1 VKAQQVVENGEPLV
15 GNDIA
20 RPDPGPGQVLVRV
33 RHCGVC
39 HTDLHLH
46 DGYFGL
52 GGERKL
58 ELAQTRPLTMG
69 HEIHGEVAA
78 VGAGV
83 AAPRVGDSVAVYPW
97 IGCGECGLCASDRE
111 HLCGRARSIGVH
123 QPGGYAEYVLVPDA
137 RYTIPADGVD
147 PAQAGLLMCSGIT
160 AYSALGKVA
169 EAFDRGEV
177 LIIGAGGVG
186 TMALQFARALFD
198 RVPMV
203 ADISEAK
210 LAAAAELGATTWN
223 LGEADVGK
231 RLKSATGGIAAV
243 IDFVG
248 AESTV
253 DFALRATGQAGHVVV
268 VGLFGGLLQ
277 TPIPLLALRATT
289 IQGSYVGSLQDA
301 RATLELARNG
311 RVAPIPTDLRPLSAA
326 NRALSDLR
334 EGAVTGRV
342 VLAP

>member
-1 VKAQQVVENGEPLV
+1 MQAQQVIENGKPLV
-15 GNDIA
+15 GNEISN
-20 RPDPGPGQVLVRV
+20 PEPGQGEVLVRV
-33 RHCGVC
+33 RQCGVC

-58 ELAQTRPLTMG
+58 ELAQALPLTMG

-78 VGAGV
+78 VGSGV
-83 AAPRVGDSVAVYPW
+83 DSPRVGDDVAVYPW
-97 IGCGECGLCASDRE
+97 IGCGECGLCRSDRE
-111 HLCGRARSIGVH
+111 HLCGRARSLGVY
-123 QPGGYAEYVLVPDA
+123 QPGGYAEYVIVPDA
-137 RYTIPADGVD
+137 RYVIPADGVD

-160 AYSALGKVA
+160 AYNALGKVA
-169 EAFDRGEV
+169 HAFDRGEV
-177 LIIGAGGVG
+177 LVIGAGGVG
-186 TMALQFARALFD
+186 MMALQFARALFD

-203 ADISEAK
+203 ADISADK
-210 LAAAAELGATTWN
+210 LEAAAELGATTWN
-223 LGEADVGK
+223 LGEEGVGK
-231 RLKSATGGIAAV
+231 RLKSAGGVAAV

-268 VGLFGGLLQ
+268 VGLFGGQLQ

-301 RATLELARNG
+301 RDTLALARSG
-311 RVAPIPTDLRPLSAA
+311 RVAPIPTDLRPLADANAA
-326 NRALSDLR
+326 LDDLR
-334 EGAVTGRV
+334 NGSVTGRI
-342 VLAP
+342 VLEP